1 MAALAFPSDQLHLLG
16 VTTLPSPRLVAALAD
31 RYAIERQIGQ
41 GGMATVYVARDLRHD
56 RLVALKVLRPELAA
70 VIGAERFLAEI
81 KTTANLQ
88 HPHIL
93 PLHDSGEADGTVFY
107 VMPFVEGETLRDR
120 IAHEKQLPVDEAVSI
135 AVAIAG
141 ALDYAHRHGVVHRD
155 IKPENILLH
164 DGQALVADFG
174 ISLAVSRADGGTRM
188 TETGLSLGTPHYMA
202 PEQAMGQREITAK
215 ADIYALGC
223 VLYEMLT
230 GEPPFTGTTAQ
241 AIVARAV
248 TESPRGI
255 TIQRHTV
262 PAHVEATTLK
272 ALEKLPADRF
282 ASAAEFAA
290 ALGNPALTTSAQLAG
305 ANAGRGGRDWRTRAA
320 VPLVGVSMIALA
332 AFVWAATRPV
342 SEAPP
347 ARYAL
352 AFAAGTPPA
361 TGALHLS
368 PDGDYLAY
376 GMGDVNAGTQQ
387 IWIKARGRESPRL
400 AVVARNPGE
409 FTFSPDGQWLAF
421 VLLGGE
427 VRKVPVLGGPSV
439 PVATVAGAPS
449 NGGLAWLDDG
459 TIVIVGTGGRS
470 LVRVAESGGT
480 PKVIWGA
487 DSATS
492 GVVVGNPVALPGS
505 TGLLF
510 TRCPDEECEIRA
522 LDLRSGLDTVV
533 APQAFISSYSSTG
546 HLVFITTERTLS
558 AVRFDARTLRARGEA
573 VQLLD
578 SLAAFALASD
588 GTLVTRRG
596 ELVGPSPYELVW
608 VDRGGSE
615 IPVDSAFRFRNTVF
629 GANVAWA
636 LSPDGRRLAIGL
648 NSATG
653 DNLWVKQLPTGPASR
668 VTLDTFPS
676 FRPRWSRDGR
686 TLDFMSRR
694 SGGVA
699 RLYRRAADGTGDD
712 TLVYEVKNSVGIYEA
727 AWSADLRTLILRA
740 GGTVNTVGGRDIL
753 VAVPGVDSVPR
764 PLVATAEFD
773 ESGIALSP
781 DGRWLA
787 YESNETGKVEVYLRP
802 FPAVNSGKWQV
813 SVDGGRA
820 PLWARNGRELFYVN
834 GRRAMVAVP
843 VAASAGATPQLGT
856 SKQLFT
862 LRPEIYLANQENYTP
877 FDIAPDGRFM
887 MARRVGNTDEAVAPL
902 VVTVNWFAE
911 LRQAMGGR

>member
-1 MAALAFPSDQLHLLG
+1 M
-16 VTTLPSPRLVAALAD
+16 TTAPSPRLVAALAD

-41 GGMATVYVARDLRHD
+41 GGMAMVYLARDLRHD
-56 RLVALKVLRPELAA
+56 RHVALKVLRPELAA

-120 IAHEKQLPVDEAVSI
+120 ISHEKQLPVDEAVRI
-135 AVAIAG
+135 AVAVAG

-188 TETGLSLGTPHYMA
+188 TETGMSLGTPHYMA

-255 TIQRHTV
+255 AIQRHTV

-290 ALGNPALTTSAQLAG
+290 ALENPALTTSAQVAG
-305 ANAGRGGRDWRTRAA
+305 ASRAGRDWRTRAA
-320 VPLVGVSMIALA
+320 VPLATVSVVALG
-332 AFVWAATRPV
+332 AFVWAVTRPV
-342 SEAPP
+342 SEAPA
-347 ARYAL
+347 ARYPL

-361 TGALHLS
+361 TGQLAVS
-368 PDGDYLAY
+368 PDGSYLAY
-376 GMGDVNAGTQQ
+376 LTNAIGGSQ
-387 IWIKARGRESPRL
+387 IWIKARGQESPRL
-400 AVVARNPGE
+400 AVVATNPGR
-409 FTFSPDGQWLAF
+409 FTFSPDGQWLAY
-421 VLLGGE
+421 VLPGGE
-427 VRKVPVLGGPSV
+427 IRKVHVLGGPSV
-439 PVATVAGAPS
+439 PIATVARAPTLS
-449 NGGLAWLDDG
+449 GIAWLDDG
-459 TIVIVGTGGRS
+459 TIVVVGPNSES
-470 LVRVAESGGT
+470 LVRISTSGGA
-480 PKVIWGA
+480 PKVIWPL
-487 DSATS
+487 DSAANLRFAF
-492 GVVVGNPVALPGS
+492 NPAILPGS

-510 TRCPDEECEIRA
+510 TRCEDENVVGSCDIRA

-533 APQAFISSYSSTG
+533 ASRAYESAYGATG
-546 HLVFITTERTLS
+546 HVSFITAEDALA
-558 AVRFDARTLRARGEA
+558 AVQFDARTLRTRGEA

-578 SLAAFALASD
+578 SVAAFALASD

-596 ELVGPSPYELVW
+596 GLVGPPPYELAW
-608 VDRGGSE
+608 VDRAGNE
-615 IPVDSAFRFRNTVF
+615 VVVDSAFRFRNTVF
-629 GANVAWA
+629 GLNAAWS

-653 DNLWVKQLPTGPASR
+653 DNLWVKRLPTGPVSR
-668 VTLDTFPS
+668 ITLDSFPS

-686 TLDFMSRR
+686 TLDFISQR
-694 SGGVA
+694 GDGTA
-699 RLYRRAADGTGDD
+699 HLYRRAADGTGEEM
-712 TLVYEVKNSVGIYEA
+712 LIYKVKNSIGIFESTWA
-727 AWSADLRTLILRA
+727 SDGRTLILRA
-740 GGTVNTVGGRDIL
+740 GGQVNAVGGRDIL

-764 PLVATAEFD
+764 PLVATAEYD

-787 YESNETGKVEVYLRP
+787 YESNESGKTEVYVRP
-802 FPAVNSGKWQV
+802 FPAVNSGKRQV
-813 SVDGGRA
+813 SMDGGRA

-834 GRRAMVAVP
+834 GRRAIVAVP
-843 VAASAGATPQLGT
+843 VGAGVMPQLGT
-856 SKQLFT
+856 SKVLFT
-862 LRPEIYLANQENYTP
+862 LRPEIYLAAQENYTP
-877 FDIAPDGRFM
+877 FDIAPDGRFI

-902 VVTVNWFAE
+902 VVTVNWFTE
-911 LRQAMGGR
+911 LKRAMGGR